1 MTDAPILAPMSETA
15 PSTITSTVAVSGGA
29 VPLSDVSPTPADEEV
44 AAIMAGVEALWPKP
58 AVIVGSTPARST
70 SWRFSGR
77 WWSRPVPA
85 RRDRPFR

>member
-1 MTDAPILAPMSETA
+1 MADAPIVTSMSETT
-15 PSTITSTVAVSGGA
+15 PNTSTSTVAVSGGT
-29 VPLSDVSPTPADEEV
+29 VSLSGVSPTPTDEEV
-44 AAIMAGVEALWPKP
+44 VAIMAGVEALWPKP
-58 AVIVGSTPARST
+58 AVVADTAPARST

>member
-1 MTDAPILAPMSETA
+1 MTETPIVAAMSETT

-29 VPLSDVSPTPADEEV
+29 VSLSDVSPTPTDEEV
-44 AAIMAGVEALWPKP
+44 VAIMAGVEALWPKP
-58 AVIVGSTPARST
+58 VVVDTTAPRST